1 MTKAKMLINATD
13 FDQIRVATV
22 NENGILE
29 QVDFESL
36 TENNCLGNIYKATI
50 TAIEPS
56 LQATFVNYGVDR
68 HGFLPFNEIHFNY
81 FNPKKKEHPV
91 AQRLSIGQELLVQ
104 VAREE
109 IGLKGAYLTT
119 LITLPGRY
127 LVLMPF
133 STKSGISRKI
143 EDVQDRQSLRKV
155 LNEVSSPEK
164 MGYIIR
170 TAGLGKTRE
179 QIQRDLNVLLSTWKE
194 IFTRY
199 EKSSS
204 PSLLYLEDNVVNRTI
219 RDYFTEEIK
228 EILIDD
234 QRAFDE
240 ISNYFARIMPSYS
253 NIVKHYKGK
262 APIFSK
268 YQLEEQVEK
277 IFTRKIRLPSGGSIV
292 IEQTEALV
300 VIDVNSGK
308 TSEGSLELTA
318 LKTNLEAA
326 EEAARQLRLRDLGG
340 LIVIDFIDLR
350 ERNHIYEV
358 EQKFREQIKS
368 DKARIS
374 LTPLSRFGILEMSRQ
389 RIKTSKE
396 IKLYVDC
403 HVCGGSGRL
412 KAITTQAL
420 DLLRRIKTAATHSK
434 VKKVT
439 VTCDVDLGIHMLNDR
454 RAELLDLES
463 RLLCQIFIQT
473 KVDYFQ
479 APKIEVIK
487 KSQEEEEQMEV
498 PPPLS
503 LSSVTASMSEEA
515 INETKDYRE
524 EKLNAIEKM
533 PFEELRGQ
541 DIPAPKDL
549 SPFDRFNFSIRVILM
564 KKHGL
569 YEEMTDDFKNALRE
583 KVMELGKNGSGNF
596 DEDSDRLDDNEDN
609 DDNDDNQPNPEDYPE
624 NMDDEDLMND
634 MDSFD
639 DLESE
644 DDRIDADSDE
654 DENEFEYEDSEE
666 EEEYNASPS
675 YRKNSRNYSKG
686 K

>member
-1 MTKAKMLINATD
+1 MTRAKMLINAKD
-13 FDQIRVATV
+13 FDQIRVATI

-36 TENNCLGNIYKATI
+36 NENNCLGNIYKATV

-56 LQATFVNYGVDR
+56 LQATFVDYGQNR
-68 HGFLPFNEIHFNY
+68 HGFLPFNEIHHSYHQNT
-81 FNPKKKEHPV
+81 KKDLPV
-91 AQRLSIGQELLVQ
+91 AQRLVVGQELLVQ
-104 VAREE
+104 VVREE

-133 STKSGISRKI
+133 SSKSGISRKI
-143 EDVQDRQSLRKV
+143 QDVQDRNSLRKV
-155 LNEVSSPEK
+155 LNQVSSPEK

-194 IFTRY
+194 IFSRHETS
-199 EKSSS
+199 KS

-219 RDYFTEEIK
+219 RDYFNEDIK

-234 QRAFDE
+234 QRAHKE
-240 ISNYFARIMPSYS
+240 ISNYFNRIMPKYAK
-253 NIVKHYKGK
+253 IVKLYRGK
-262 APIFSK
+262 SPIFSK

-277 IFTRKIRLPSGGSIV
+277 IFSRKIRLPSGGSIV

-318 LKTNLEAA
+318 LKTNMEAA
-326 EEAARQLRLRDLGG
+326 EEIARQLRLRDLGG
-340 LIVIDFIDLR
+340 LIVVDFIDLR
-350 ERNHIYEV
+350 ERKHIYEV
-358 EQKFREQIKS
+358 EQCFRTHVKS

-396 IKLYVDC
+396 IKHYIDC

-412 KAITTQAL
+412 KTLETQAL
-420 DLLRRIKTAATHSK
+420 DLLRRIKTAATHTR
-434 VKKVT
+434 VKKLT
-439 VTCDVDLGIHMLNDR
+439 VTCAADLGIHMLNDR
-454 RAELLDLES
+454 RAELIELEN
-463 RLLCQIFIQT
+463 RFICQIYIQT
-473 KVDYFQ
+473 RPDYFQ
-479 APKIEVIK
+479 APKIEVEK
-487 KSQEEEEQMEV
+487 RTQEEKEKMEV

-515 INETKDYRE
+515 INETRDYRE
-524 EKLNAIEKM
+524 EKLKAIEDM
-533 PFEELRGQ
+533 SFEELRGQ
-541 DIPAPKDL
+541 DIPAPKNL
-549 SPFDRFNFSIRVILM
+549 KPFDRFNFSIRVILM

-569 YEEMTDDFKNALRE
+569 YEDLAQDFKDALRE
-583 KVMELGKNGSGNF
+583 KVKGLGKENQADIADIEDAENDLAPDDINDEHAMDAQEDRDPTDLDEADF
-596 DEDSDRLDDNEDN
+596 DAADDLREELEIDL
-609 DDNDDNQPNPEDYPE
+609 
-624 NMDDEDLMND
+624 DDEDED
-634 MDSFD
+634 FDDVSDSF
-639 DLESE
+639 E
-644 DDRIDADSDE
+644 E
-654 DENEFEYEDSEE
+654 DEFDEENEEVERS
-666 EEEYNASPS
+666 
-675 YRKNSRNYSKG
+675 
-686 K
+686 